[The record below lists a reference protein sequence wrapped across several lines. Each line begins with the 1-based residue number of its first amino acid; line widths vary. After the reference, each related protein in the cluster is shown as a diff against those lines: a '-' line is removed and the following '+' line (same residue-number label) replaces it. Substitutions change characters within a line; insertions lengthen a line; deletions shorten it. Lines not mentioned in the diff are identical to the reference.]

1 MKPENQNK
9 MSRRH
14 FIKQTTGAAAAMGVL
29 SSNLLC
35 SKAPAPKAGIP
46 VGLQLYS
53 VRTECEKDLAATIA
67 AVAEMGYQGV
77 EFAGYYDHTAEQV
90 LKMLEDN
97 GIKCCGAHTALD
109 LMLGDNLAKTIEFNK
124 VIGNKYLIVPWLN
137 EDMRNSQEAWLK
149 TAALFNELNE
159 KVKAQGMK
167 LGYHNHGFEFQEID
181 GQIPWDIFFIN
192 VSEDIIMQVDLGNA
206 MSGGGDPIAA
216 LKKFPGR
223 ATTIHLK
230 EFSATNPKAIIGEGD
245 VPWAEVFAICESTGG
260 TEWYIIEEEKDVYPP
275 LECVDLCLQ
284 NLKKLRA

>member
-1 MKPENQNK
+1 MKPVNESK

-14 FIKQTTGAAAAMGVL
+14 FINQTTGAAVSLGVL

-35 SKAPAPKAGIP
+35 SKATKTKAEIP

-67 AVAEMGYQGV
+67 AVAKMGYQGV
-77 EFAGYYDHTAEQV
+77 EFAGYYDHSAEQV
-90 LKMLEDN
+90 RKMLDDN
-97 GIKCCGAHTALD
+97 GIKCCGTHTALD
-109 LMLGDNLAKTIEFNK
+109 TVLGDNLAKTIEFNQ
-124 VIGNKYLIVPWLN
+124 VIGNKYLIIPWLD

-149 TAALFNELNE
+149 TAALFNEINE
-159 KVKAQGMK
+159 KIKPHGMK
-167 LGYHNHGFEFQEID
+167 LGYHNHGFEFEMID
-181 GQIPWDIFFIN
+181 GQIPWDLFFGN
-192 VSEDIIMQVDLGNA
+192 VSEDIIMQVDIGNA

-230 EFSATNPKAIIGEGD
+230 EFSTTDPKAIIGEGD
-245 VPWAEVFAICESTGG
+245 VPWAEVFSICESTGG

-275 LECVDLCLQ
+275 LECVDLCLK
-284 NLKKLRA
+284 NYKKLRA

>member
-1 MKPENQNK
+1 MKPANHNK
-9 MSRRH
+9 ISRRH
-14 FIKQTTGAAAAMGVL
+14 FIKQTAGAAAMGVL

-35 SKAPAPKAGIP
+35 SKATETKTEIP

-53 VRTECEKDLAATIA
+53 VRTECEKDLAAAIA
-67 AVAEMGYQGV
+67 AVAKMGYQGV
-77 EFAGYYDHTAEQV
+77 EFAGFYDHSAEQV
-90 LKMLEDN
+90 RKMLDDS
-97 GIKCCGAHTALD
+97 GIKCCGSHTALD
-109 LMLGDNLAKTIEFNK
+109 LMLGDNLAKTIEYNK
-124 VIGNKYLIVPWLN
+124 VIGNKYLIVPWLD

-159 KVKAQGMK
+159 KVKPHGMK
-167 LGYHNHGFEFQEID
+167 LGYHNHGFEFEMMD
-181 GQIPWDIFFIN
+181 GQIPWDIFFGN
-192 VSEDIIMQVDLGNA
+192 VSEDIIMQVDIGNA
-206 MSGGGDPIAA
+206 MSTGGDPIAA

-245 VPWAEVFAICESTGG
+245 VPWAEVFSICETTGG

-275 LECVDLCLQ
+275 LECVDLCLK

>member
-1 MKPENQNK
+1 MKPINQSK

-14 FIKQTTGAAAAMGVL
+14 FIKQTTGVAAAMGVL
-29 SSNLLC
+29 SSNILC
-35 SKAPAPKAGIP
+35 SKAPAPKAEIP

-67 AVAEMGYQGV
+67 AVAKMGYQGV

-90 LKMLEDN
+90 RKMLNDN
-97 GIKCCGAHTALD
+97 GIKCCGTHTALD
-109 LMLGDNLAKTIEFNK
+109 TVIGDNLAKTIEFNQ
-124 VIGNKYLIVPWLN
+124 VIGNKYLIIPWLN

-149 TAALFNELNE
+149 TAALFNEINE
-159 KVKAQGMK
+159 KVKPHGMQ
-167 LGYHNHGFEFQEID
+167 LGYHNHGFEFEAID
-181 GQIPWDIFFIN
+181 GQIPWDIFFGN
-192 VSEDIIMQVDLGNA
+192 VSEDIIMQVDIGNA

-223 ATTIHLK
+223 STTIHLK

-245 VPWAEVFAICESTGG
+245 VPWAEVFSICESTGG

-284 NLKKLRA
+284 NYKKLRA